1 MSRIPCGEC
10 DKVFRTET
18 GQQWHLE
25 HRHGRTVP
33 QVPPLELPPEA
44 ATGEPWGERC
54 GVLGCSLFVPAYGV
68 RVTLNGRHATGRA
81 FPRDRE
87 GRPSSTCSLAFSESW
102 TLPK

>member
-54 GVLGCSLFVPAYGV
+54 GVLGCEHQALATYVGKPSVVKCCECGTVQVIPARV
-68 RVTLNGRHATGRA
+68 RAKA
-81 FPRDRE
+81 
-87 GRPSSTCSLAFSESW
+87 A
-102 TLPK
+102 